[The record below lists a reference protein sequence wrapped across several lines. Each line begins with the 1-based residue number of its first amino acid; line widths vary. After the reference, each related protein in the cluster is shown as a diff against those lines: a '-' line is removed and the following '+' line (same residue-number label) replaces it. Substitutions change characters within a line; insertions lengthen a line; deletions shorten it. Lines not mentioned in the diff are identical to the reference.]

1 MYCLTQR
8 IKVVQ
13 VALLQWGEGNVRG
26 LFKSIAAKRKLLS
39 SLEMDCHSNPSN
51 SFRIQLRNATR
62 AEFNEL
68 VCQEE
73 AYWHQQAKVSW
84 LQSSD
89 RNTKIFHVVAS
100 QRSRS
105 NEILKLKD
113 SNGNWVS
120 QQFDLEV
127 VVT

>member
-1 MYCLTQR
+1 
-8 IKVVQ
+8 
-13 VALLQWGEGNVRG
+13 
-26 LFKSIAAKRKLLS
+26 
-39 SLEMDCHSNPSN
+39 MDCHSNPSN

-120 QQFDLEV
+120 QQSDLEV

>member
-68 VCQEE
+68 VCQEK

-89 RNTKIFHVVAS
+89 RNTKTFHVVAS

-120 QQFDLEV
+120 QQSDLEV